1 MPVAVLQLPRTRTAI
16 LAIGSLAATTAR
28 RPGQSRR
35 RPSIFK
41 PGNQWHTSWNVG
53 HAPARILEIISEAER
68 FSDCFDS
75 IKIAS
80 RRDRARA
87 LVGCRHRDRVAGVA
101 GCPTDQDRSVQDAHL
116 HGMLTAMQCHIRP
129 RSSLDR
135 LLVMNVINAR
145 RAARSLSS
153 SRHAR
158 TVLRRCPRKT
168 KSDVLQPEGGP
179 SNSPRPSGKPEPCP
193 RRLRRIAIG
202 PCGACGP
209 VATSRNP
216 RRCLIFQ
223 S

>member
-41 PGNQWHTSWNVG
+41 PGNQWHTSWNAG

-101 GCPTDQDRSVQDAHL
+101 GCHTDQDRSVQDAHL
-116 HGMLTAMQCHIRP
+116 HGMLTVMQCHIRP

-158 TVLRRCPRKT
+158 TVLRRCPRKQNPT
-168 KSDVLQPEGGP
+168 SCNQKAAPPTHRGPPGSQCPAPGALGGSPSDLAALAA
-179 SNSPRPSGKPEPCP
+179 
-193 RRLRRIAIG
+193 RLRQAAIR
-202 PCGACGP
+202 AD
-209 VATSRNP
+209 A
-216 RRCLIFQ
+216 
-223 S
+223 